1 MNPDTETT
9 SLLTKTDFENAV
21 QSQNACNLAG
31 IVYTLASIMP
41 RIWNEA
47 RARGLGTKW
56 VNEHPICALFAEQIS
71 HLSGCG
77 MTNNEKYGTHIN
89 YCEAMA
95 QGNRVKAA
103 QLLPEYAPL
112 QKEAV
117 NG

>member
-9 SLLTKTDFENAV
+9 ELLSKTDYECTLAC
-21 QSQNACNLAG
+21 QSASNLAG
-31 IVYTLASIMP
+31 MIYCMSSIMP
-41 RIWNEA
+41 KIWNEA

-71 HLSGCG
+71 YLSGCG
-77 MTNNEKYGTHIN
+77 LTNNMRYGSHSE

-95 QGNRVKAA
+95 KGNSVKAA

-112 QKEAV
+112 QKEAM